1 MISQRM
7 HILWPDKTDLS
18 IYQTD
23 WITLLAQIKDLTV
36 ALMRGGRTLK
46 NVETVYCLLN
56 KQQN

>member
-23 WITLLAQIKDLTV
+23 WITLLAQIKYLTV